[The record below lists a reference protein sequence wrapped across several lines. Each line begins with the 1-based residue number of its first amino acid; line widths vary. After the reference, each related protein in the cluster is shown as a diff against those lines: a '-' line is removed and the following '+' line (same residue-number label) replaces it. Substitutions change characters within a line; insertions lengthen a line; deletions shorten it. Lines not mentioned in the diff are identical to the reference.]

1 MMKAG
6 SLAFLRIACGMLLVI
21 WGLIK
26 LGAPD
31 AAIHVSD
38 KYYFG
43 LFSADAL
50 QRPLG
55 AAEALLGFLVVIGLM
70 RPITLPLQALVLGF
84 GALAIWRYLLDP
96 LGLFLLT
103 EETRQVLFFPSLGIA
118 AASLVLLAFQK
129 EDRFA
134 MDTLFRNKSRL

>member
-1 MMKAG
+1 MKAG
-6 SLAFLRIACGMLLVI
+6 SLAFLRIACGLLLII

-26 LGAPD
+26 LGAPE
-31 AAIHVSD
+31 AAIRVSN
-38 KYYFG
+38 KYYLG

-55 AAEALLGFLVVIGLM
+55 AAEALLGLLVVLGLF
-70 RPITLPLQALVLGF
+70 RKITLPLQALVLGF
-84 GALAIWRYLLDP
+84 GALAIWKYLLDP
-96 LGLFLLT
+96 LGLYLLT

-118 AASLVLLAFQK
+118 AASLVLLAFRA

-134 MDTLFRNKSRL
+134 LDTVFAKK